1 MTLAPTQEQQLGPH
15 HPWCPWQ
22 DAAISSLR
30 NQETTSSFP
39 SPLLIWELFC
49 PYFSSVSFFFFFFL
63 GFTCTSLFTHTCPHR
78 ASGINLAEL
87 KIINPVVEEGV
98 PLTCAEAHL
107 LTPFFRCILQVRGLP
122 RRFIFITT
130 APRFFF
136 TRVCQGASGKSPAKF
151 HI

>member
-1 MTLAPTQEQQLGPH
+1 MTLAKHRSNSWAHTIRGVLDKTLLSVAWRIRKRPPAFLPLS
-15 HPWCPWQ
+15 WCE
-22 DAAISSLR
+22 S
-30 NQETTSSFP
+30 
-39 SPLLIWELFC
+39 
-49 PYFSSVSFFFFFFL
+49 SSVLTFLPCPFFFL
-63 GFTCTSLFTHTCPHR
+63 GFTCTSLFAHTCPHR

-107 LTPFFRCILQVRGLP
+107 LTPFFHCILQVRGLP

-130 APRFFF
+130 VPCFFF
-136 TRVCQGASGKSPAKF
+136 TRVCQGASGKTPAKF